1 MYTHHSYQCQSCRTL
16 DSHLLA
22 AHVLPGEGVG
32 GGGGGP
38 QAGEDQQR
46 DDHGAGHGSQ
56 LHYHGADLSGLQP
69 IQSMLTLP
77 PLRPA
82 VVSHLAAASLLIY
95 LKLKYCETGLCFDS
109 IHDIM

>member
-1 MYTHHSYQCQSCRTL
+1 MSKLQNPSCSTT
-16 DSHLLA
+16 HLLA

-56 LHYHGADLSGLQP
+56 VSLSRRRSLWSAADTKHADL
-69 IQSMLTLP
+69 
-77 PLRPA
+77 A

-109 IHDIM
+109 MICKL

>member
-1 MYTHHSYQCQSCRTL
+1 MSKLQNPRCPAT
-16 DSHLLA
+16 HLLA

-46 DDHGAGHGSQ
+46 DDHGAGHGS
-56 LHYHGADLSGLQP
+56 LYLSLSRRRSLWSAADTKHADLA
-69 IQSMLTLP
+69 TT
-77 PLRPA
+77 
-82 VVSHLAAASLLIY
+82 VSHLAAASLLIY

-109 IHDIM
+109 IHDKM